1 MDRNFAKGAKNV
13 GLSGSGATV
22 AIGWTSCSLFIIDAD
37 EVEAVGGGGHA
48 SFAAVEGGEDA
59 VEFVFRGFASAD
71 FDEGSHDAADHV
83 VEEAVADDV
92 ERDVRAFLFGKRSGE
107 GAWLMPHGPA
117 GVFLDGDFEEG
128 ADAGELIGPVT
139 FKATEVVRAEEGL
152 GGDVHGFDIEE
163 EVAVPGIFFQ
173 EGERGGVVVDEV
185 AVAFLFRLEAG
196 MKTEGDIGDFEDG
209 DVVG

>member
-1 MDRNFAKGAKNV
+1 M
-13 GLSGSGATV
+13 
-22 AIGWTSCSLFIIDAD
+22 
-37 EVEAVGGGGHA
+37 GGGGHA

-59 VEFVFRGFASAD
+59 VEFVGGGFASAD
-71 FDEGSHDAADHV
+71 FDEGPHDAADHV

-92 ERDVRAFLFGKRSGE
+92 EGDVRAFLFGERGGE
-107 GAWLMPHGPA
+107 GAGLVPHGPT

-128 ADAGELIGPVT
+128 SYAGEFIGPVA
-139 FKATEVVRAEEGL
+139 FEAAEVVGAEEGL
-152 GGDVHGFDIEE
+152 GGVVHGFDIEE
-163 EVAVPGIFFQ
+163 EVTMPGVFFQ

-209 DVVG
+209 DVIGEVALQADAEARRGDAGVGFEVGDLAEGVDAGIGTA